1 MVFKILMKLPAQII
15 YWPTTPIILHPEI
28 MFRNMRQNSRL
39 WRALYNATLHKIWS
53 SPFFTE
59 KILNGK
65 LVFSCSANSQPCITI
80 LIILWKPLVR
90 LFWPLKLSLMKFF
103 KDNIEFLQNELR
115 SKDKIIKILMD
126 TQAVVLENL
135 PLSKPPQL
143 TENNTS
149 FCNYPQENVNQ
160 LNQNI
165 IFKS

>member
-1 MVFKILMKLPAQII
+1 
-15 YWPTTPIILHPEI
+15 
-28 MFRNMRQNSRL
+28 
-39 WRALYNATLHKIWS
+39 
-53 SPFFTE
+53 
-59 KILNGK
+59 
-65 LVFSCSANSQPCITI
+65 
-80 LIILWKPLVR
+80 
-90 LFWPLKLSLMKFF
+90 MKFF

-126 TQAVVLENL
+126 TQAVVLENV